1 MTRSAY
7 KGGPPP
13 PRGRLAPHLPR
24 ATQQAQ
30 PGKMSYTSES
40 LPPGLGPG
48 HTLSIVQHNCLGSW
62 DVFLSLFNSFASAK
76 NPPLIVCLQDPPVWR
91 NRLPSHSGFTSFA
104 PSATGRRP
112 RVAFYVFRS
121 LIDMTTITPIFTGRS
136 DIATLEITAP
146 SLFGTTMKRFHIIN
160 SYSVWGKTATER
172 TIAPTLALPFSSFP
186 TLVVGDF
193 NIHHPSA
200 DPLRKHNSSELKAS
214 FPYFSRAAEYRY
226 TLLNIPGVHTHFPL
240 QGSSRSSVLD
250 LAFASP
256 ALVPFFHEW
265 ATDLPS
271 TGSDHVPI
279 SIRLAHP
286 ITCPP
291 PPAPNWVRTDC
302 PNLEPHLKETN
313 ISPPPALST
322 KHTFEEWFDFH
333 LGTLIE
339 LLKTHTPACRPSV
352 RAKPWWSPL
361 LSTLRKEFHSSSR
374 KARTSDDPQD
384 RVIAKLSKQGYF
396 KAIKAAKAHLWKSFL
411 ADATPRTIWTAKR
424 FAVGRVAPRFPNLP
438 DATSPEEVNQALLSH
453 FFPPK
458 PLPIVPSILRP
469 YKGCDPLLPGE
480 ITAALRKCSSSSAP
494 GPDTIPYSVWKR
506 VHLTAP
512 PLLTD
517 LLGRLL
523 KFGYHPVSMKKA
535 NGIVLDKP
543 GKPSYDSPAS
553 FRVIVLLQTVSKILE
568 RVVASRLSLTART
581 LKLVHSNQCGSLP
594 ALSSF
599 DAAISLVDTVRTLQ
613 RPGLRVSTLFLDIK
627 GRFHNVNASTLCSSL
642 KKAGV
647 PPTTWYPGLALS
659 SLRGPAACCSK
670 DPPKPSPRPSGHSA
684 RLPHF
689 SSTIRHICGVSTH
702 SDPKRP
708 IPILRR

>member
-1 MTRSAY
+1 M
-7 KGGPPP
+7 
-13 PRGRLAPHLPR
+13 L
-24 ATQQAQ
+24 
-30 PGKMSYTSES
+30 YTSQS

-48 HTLSIVQHNCLGSW
+48 HTLSIVQHPCLGSW

-76 NPPLIVCLQDPPVWR
+76 NPPLILCVQDPPVWR
-91 NRLPSHSGFTSFA
+91 NRLPSHLGFTAFA
-104 PSATGRRP
+104 PSGTGRHP
-112 RVAFYVFRS
+112 RVAFYVFMS
-121 LIDMTTITPIFTGRS
+121 LMDMTTITPIFTGRS
-136 DIATLEITAP
+136 DIATLEITPP
-146 SLFGTTMKRFHIIN
+146 SLFGTTMERFHIITC
-160 SYSVWGKTATER
+160 YSVWGKTTTES
-172 TIAPTLALPFSSFP
+172 TITPTLALPSSSFP

-200 DPLRKHNSSELKAS
+200 DALRKPNSSELKAS
-214 FPYFSRAAEYRY
+214 FPYFARAAEYGY
-226 TLLNIPGVHTHFPL
+226 TLLNIPRVHTGFPL
-240 QGSSRSSVLD
+240 EGSCRSSVLD

-256 ALVPFFHEW
+256 ALVPFFQEG

-279 SIRLAHP
+279 SIRLAHL

-291 PPAPNWVRTDC
+291 PLAPNWVRTDW
-302 PNLEPHLKETN
+302 PNLQPQLKETN
-313 ISPPPALST
+313 IPPPPALPT

-339 LLKTHTPACRPSV
+339 LLKTHTPSCRPSIT
-352 RAKPWWSPL
+352 AKRWWSPL
-361 LSTLRKEFHSSSR
+361 LSTLPKEFHSSSR

-384 RVIAKLSKQGYF
+384 RVIAKLSNQGYF
-396 KAIKAAKAHLWKSFL
+396 KAIKAAKAHHGRSVL
-411 ADATPRTIWTAKR
+411 ADATPRTLWTAKK

-438 DATSPEEVNQALLSH
+438 DATSPEEVNQVLLRH

-480 ITAALRKCSSSSAP
+480 ITAALRKCSSSSTP

-506 VHLTAP
+506 VHLTVP
-512 PLLTD
+512 WLLTD
-517 LLGRLL
+517 LLGPPK

-543 GKPSYDSPAS
+543 SKPSYDSPAS
-553 FRVIVLLQTVSKILE
+553 FRVIVLLQIVSKILE
-568 RVVASRLSLTART
+568 RVVASRLSLIAWT
-581 LKLVHSNQCGSLP
+581 LKLVHGKQCGSLA
-594 ALSSF
+594 ALSLF

-627 GRFHNVNASTLCSSL
+627 GGFDNVNSSTLCSSL

-647 PPTTWYPGLALS
+647 PHYMVSWIGSFLS
-659 SLRGPAACCSK
+659 QRTC
-670 DPPKPSPRPSGHSA
+670 
-684 RLPHF
+684 RLLF
-689 SSTIRHICGVSTH
+689 Q
-702 SDPKRP
+702 
-708 IPILRR
+708 